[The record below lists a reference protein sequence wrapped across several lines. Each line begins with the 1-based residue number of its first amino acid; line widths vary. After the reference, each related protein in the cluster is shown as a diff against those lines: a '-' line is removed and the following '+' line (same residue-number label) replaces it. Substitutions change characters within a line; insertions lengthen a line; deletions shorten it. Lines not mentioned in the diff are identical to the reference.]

1 MATEEA
7 PARGQPHSVVR
18 LSKINKIFTNGVTT
32 HVLHDIDLEIFSGEF
47 VAIQGASGSGKSTL
61 LNIIGLLDTPTSGE
75 LWVADRE
82 ASSFN
87 ELERAEVRRDYL
99 GFIFQAHYLLPEFSV
114 LENALMPLR
123 IRGREAELARRD
135 RVIELLKEVGLG
147 DRLHYRPNALSGGQ
161 QQRVAVVRALANEP
175 VLVLADEPTG
185 NLDQKTGRKVF
196 ELMQRLT
203 RESETSILMV
213 SHDAQL
219 ATETDRVIELVDG
232 RIA

>member
-1 MATEEA
+1 
-7 PARGQPHSVVR
+7 
-18 LSKINKIFTNGVTT
+18 
-32 HVLHDIDLEIFSGEF
+32 
-47 VAIQGASGSGKSTL
+47 
-61 LNIIGLLDTPTSGE
+61 
-75 LWVADRE
+75 
-82 ASSFN
+82 
-87 ELERAEVRRDYL
+87 DYL

-219 ATETDRVIELVDG
+219 VRETVRVIRQVDG
-232 RIA
+232 RVER